1 MKINKIR
8 NYILIAFTMLGLVS
22 VFATAPQA
30 FAAPAAPADPAIPKC
45 KDDTNAAICQTKT
58 GLISGILKSVINT
71 MIFLAGS
78 IAVIMVVVGG
88 IRYITSD
95 GDPGAATK
103 AKNTIIYALVGVVVA
118 VASYSIVN
126 FVIDRI

>member
-1 MKINKIR
+1 MKINKIK
-8 NYILIAFTMLGLVS
+8 NYILIAFTLLGLVS
-22 VFATAPQA
+22 VFVPASQVS
-30 FAAPAAPADPAIPKC
+30 AAQAIPQCDK
-45 KDDTNAAICQTKT
+45 DTNAAICQTKT

-78 IAVIMVVVGG
+78 IAVIMIVVGG

-118 VASYSIVN
+118 IMSYSIVN

>member
-1 MKINKIR
+1 MKINKIKT
-8 NYILIAFTMLGLVS
+8 LLLVAFSLLGLT
-22 VFATAPQA
+22 ATAIPYSQVYA
-30 FAAPAAPADPAIPKC
+30 ADPPKAIPQCDK
-45 KDDTNAAICQTKT
+45 DTNAAICQTKT

>member
-8 NYILIAFTMLGLVS
+8 NYVLIAFTMLGLVS

-58 GLISGILKSVINT
+58 GLISGILQSVINT

-118 VASYSIVN
+118 IMSYSIVN